1 MGKNARIYL
10 KYCTF
15 VLLNSTIMATTSSTD
30 TKKYWLFFLI
40 ALVIFLFMLVF
51 VNEWFW
57 VAMPF
62 MLTYLVLAM
71 RVV

>member
-1 MGKNARIYL
+1 
-10 KYCTF
+10 
-15 VLLNSTIMATTSSTD
+15 MASTSSSD

-40 ALVIFLFMLVF
+40 SLVIFLFMLVF

-57 VAMPF
+57 VTMPF

>member
-1 MGKNARIYL
+1 MA
-10 KYCTF
+10 
-15 VLLNSTIMATTSSTD
+15 ATTTD

-40 ALVIFLFMLVF
+40 SLVIFLFMLVF

>member
-1 MGKNARIYL
+1 
-10 KYCTF
+10 
-15 VLLNSTIMATTSSTD
+15 MATETVD
-30 TKKYWLFFLI
+30 TKKYWLLFLI
-40 ALVIFLFMLVF
+40 SLVVFLFMLVF

-71 RVV
+71 RVI